1 MTETFGFR
9 QKWELCNHWVMVQ
22 PPLTRTGLRV
32 LILLLQHCNPRTR
45 QCNPSIRRLA
55 RMLDASE
62 RGVQMAIRELKECGA
77 IENHAGGRGGSNQYA
92 FLDPEDAPEGDPAP
106 LNPASQKGE
115 ACFAPVASSAPPKKS
130 NKNIKKRQTAPG
142 MAASRKPKVDRRSF
156 EEEPRTRA
164 HEERFN
170 DDIKRKLRHKGFI
183 PDTVLMELP
192 IHVYPQAYD
201 GFCDGALNRTAAID
215 QVVAACVDLVR
226 RGP

>member
-9 QKWELCNHWVMVQ
+9 QKWELCGHWVMAQ

-45 QCNPSIRRLA
+45 QCNPSIGRLA

-62 RGVQMAIRELKECGA
+62 RGVQMAIRELKERGA
-77 IENHAGGRGGSNQYA
+77 IESHSGGRGGSNQYA
-92 FLDPEDAPEGDPAP
+92 FLNLEDAPQGDPAP

-115 ACFAPVASSAPPKKS
+115 ACFAQVVNSASPKKI
-130 NKNIKKRQTAPG
+130 NKNIKKRQTDPF
-142 MAASRKPKVDRRSF
+142 MAASRKPKADRRGF

-164 HEERFN
+164 HEKRFTDGIERT
-170 DDIKRKLRHKGFI
+170 LRHQGM
-183 PDTVLMELP
+183 PEDAQMELP
-192 IHVYPQAYD
+192 SELYQEAYD
-201 GFCDGALNRTAAID
+201 GFCDGALSRTAAID
-215 QVVAACVDLVR
+215 QIVAACVDLVR